1 LGTWGRA
8 LAIGVLLFVTVLLIL
23 RATGH
28 FKRGRPVAAPDQ
40 GLLARARV
48 SAETLAAIEAE
59 DHYCRV
65 RRTDGSDAL
74 IHYRFGD
81 ALAEVAE
88 IEGEQVHRGA
98 WIAQGAVIG
107 AIREGRRWR
116 LLLGDGTRVAVSA
129 TYLPQVRARGWLRG
143 R

>member
-1 LGTWGRA
+1 MGEWQRVAMTATRT
-8 LAIGVLLFVTVLLIL
+8 IIRLI
-23 RATGH
+23 RHAAGG
-28 FKRGRPVAAPDQ
+28 FKRRKPAAN

-65 RRTDGSDAL
+65 HRTDGSEAL
-74 IHYRFGD
+74 IHCRFGD
-81 ALAEVAE
+81 ALAEVAG
-88 IEGEQVHRGA
+88 IQGEQVHRGA
-98 WIAQGAVIG
+98 WIAQHAVIG
-107 AIREGRRWR
+107 AICEGRRWH

-129 TYLPQVRARGWLRG
+129 TYLPRVRARGWLRG